1 MSEFV
6 SICAEL
12 NIPLKEDKTM
22 SPVSVLTCLGFEID
36 KVEIKK
42 NMLFQHEKGSDS
54 RHGLVLCSLN
64 LT

>member
-6 SICAEL
+6 TSICAEL

-42 NMLFQHEKGSDS
+42 ICYFNMKKDRTAGMA
-54 RHGLVLCSLN
+54 
-64 LT
+64 